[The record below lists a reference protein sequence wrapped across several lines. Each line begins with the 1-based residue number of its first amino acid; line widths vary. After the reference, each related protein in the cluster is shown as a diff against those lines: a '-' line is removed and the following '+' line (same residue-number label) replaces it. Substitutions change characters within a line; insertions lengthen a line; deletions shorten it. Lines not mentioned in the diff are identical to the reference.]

1 MENEKINLS
10 NKVRKKIADAVK
22 IFYKT
27 RLNYSQEIIASQQ
40 DTITLEEY
48 IQMHDDI
55 LKEFEVNSPT
65 NEKTVDFLINSK
77 GEKIIILEKY
87 YKEFHEKKLDLRNK
101 YSRKIVLDPIFIN
114 DLNSIVHESIMK
126 YGLSHT
132 DISGEFSW
140 VIQDAIEN
148 YKEHLQ
154 KSQNL
159 TQLEE
164 YKKTIISKANYIL
177 YGDKSECGIDL
188 RVNGFATI
196 NSGEFEISDAEEY
209 TIFAIDLNGND
220 KMNTIKRKGHENIFL
235 SKDLFVRYTD
245 LIEIKQED
253 DREKMQIVYG
263 WCMPPFTLDDSSKIE
278 YIKKYNLKT
287 FNINNEL
294 DVIKLDDYFKLY
306 GLSFLYEDIYKTDD
320 IKQMIYACKKWITMP
335 EEEKENLNHII
346 DIATNWWA
354 NALQNPQFNNGGYFD
369 YLANDIRNNTKYT
382 DEQIINF
389 KKHLHDEI
397 LKGIITRANNVLTL
411 RVDYGPDEY
420 LLNACHKANI
430 DADIVS
436 FPWKTNMYIT
446 DKKICVNVGYQSEEE
461 TIYDTNDKDKIL
473 NKKI

>member
-10 NKVRKKIADAVK
+10 NKVRKKIADAVT

-27 RLNYSQEIIASQQ
+27 RLNYSQEIVASQQ

-55 LKEFEVNSPT
+55 LKEFEVDSPT

-77 GEKIIILEKY
+77 GEKIIILEKF

-101 YSRKIVLDPIFIN
+101 YSHKIVLDPFFMS
-114 DLNSIVHESIMK
+114 DLNSIVHESIVK
-126 YGLSHT
+126 YGLSNT
-132 DISGEFSW
+132 DISGIFSW
-140 VIQDAIEN
+140 VIQDAIKN
-148 YKEHLQ
+148 YEKHLQ

-159 TQLEE
+159 TILEE
-164 YKKTIISKANYIL
+164 HKKTIISKANYIL

-196 NSGEFEISDAEEY
+196 NSDEFEISDAEEY

-245 LIEIKQED
+245 LIEIEPDIFTDKI
-253 DREKMQIVYG
+253 RIICG

-306 GLSFLYEDIYKTDD
+306 NLSFLYEDIYKTDD

-354 NALQNPQFNNGGYFD
+354 NALQNPQFNNGD

-389 KKHLHDEI
+389 KKYLHDEI

-411 RVDYGPDEY
+411 RVYGPDKY

-430 DADIVS
+430 DVDIVS

-446 DKKICVNVGYQSEEE
+446 DKKICVNVGDPSEEE
-461 TIYDTNDKDKIL
+461 TIYDTNDKGKIL
-473 NKKI
+473 KNKMPK

>member
-10 NKVRKKIADAVK
+10 NKVRKKIADAVNF
-22 IFYKT
+22 FYKT
-27 RLNYSQEIIASQQ
+27 RLNYSQEIVASQQ

-87 YKEFHEKKLDLRNK
+87 YKGFHEKELDLRNK
-101 YSRKIVLDPIFIN
+101 YSHKIVLDPIFIN
-114 DLNSIVHESIMK
+114 DLNSIVHESIVK

-132 DISGEFSW
+132 DISGKFSW
-140 VIQDAIEN
+140 VIRDAIKN
-148 YKEHLQ
+148 YEEHLQ

-196 NSGEFEISDAEEY
+196 NSDEFEISDTKEY

-245 LIEIKQED
+245 LIEIKQEN
-253 DREKMQIVYG
+253 DREKMRIVCG

-294 DVIKLDDYFKLY
+294 DTIKLDDYFKLY

-354 NALQNPQFNNGGYFD
+354 NALQNPQFNNGGYFER
-369 YLANDIRNNTKYT
+369 LANDIIKEIKYT

-389 KKHLHDEI
+389 KKYLHDEI
-397 LKGIITRANNVLTL
+397 LKGIITQNNNVLTL
-411 RVDYGPDEY
+411 RVDYRPDEY
-420 LLNACHKANI
+420 LLN
-430 DADIVS
+430 V
-436 FPWKTNMYIT
+436 
-446 DKKICVNVGYQSEEE
+446 
-461 TIYDTNDKDKIL
+461 
-473 NKKI
+473 